1 MTDSEIVFVRA
12 GSGGNSWISI
22 HVNVAQLVSH
32 LVAVVLVEERQVT
45 KHEVVVLLLVDW
57 HGRLLL
63 EMVTLIERRIR
74 LRHRINLVLNWNLG
88 FLYLVVGGRIKLV
101 DAVRAG
107 WLKVLGWAVYEVV
120 HLSLVD

>member
-1 MTDSEIVFVRA
+1 M
-12 GSGGNSWISI
+12 
-22 HVNVAQLVSH
+22 VA
-32 LVAVVLVEERQVT
+32 
-45 KHEVVVLLLVDW
+45 
-57 HGRLLL
+57 
-63 EMVTLIERRIR
+63 LIERRIR

>member
-1 MTDSEIVFVRA
+1 
-12 GSGGNSWISI
+12 
-22 HVNVAQLVSH
+22 VAQLVSH
-32 LVAVVLVEERQVT
+32 LVAVVLVEERQVA
-45 KHEVVVLLLVDW
+45 KHEVVILLLVDW

-63 EMVTLIERRIR
+63 EMVTLVERRIR

-107 WLKVLGWAVYEVV
+107 GLKVLGWAVYEVV